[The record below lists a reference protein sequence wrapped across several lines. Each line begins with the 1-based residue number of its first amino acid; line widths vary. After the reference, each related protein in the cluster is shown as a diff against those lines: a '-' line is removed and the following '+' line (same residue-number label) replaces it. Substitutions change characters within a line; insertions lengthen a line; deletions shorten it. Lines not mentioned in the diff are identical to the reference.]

1 MITLNQLRIFWA
13 VAHGDSLTRAAKQ
26 LGVTQPALSQQLAK
40 LETALG
46 GQLFD
51 RVNNQLI
58 LTDAGRFLLRKAETV
73 LAEMDEAEAG
83 LADFRL
89 GRRRRIAVGA
99 LASLARTI
107 VPEAFRLA
115 LELVPDLE
123 LDLHELAP
131 AEALE
136 QLYGRNLQ
144 LALLSSVS
152 LAANRVSFTRIDIAR
167 DPYVLAAP
175 RGLDLGRI
183 HTPETEL
190 SPEHQRILNR
200 SIQFNFGN
208 LHNQR
213 VDEWYRRVLP
223 RHQVAACCR
232 TYELALAMVQAR
244 PRRGAGPAVQHP
256 ARRAGGLRC
265 RPLCGAG
272 AGAADRGADPAAIS
286 PRPAVRGVSRL
297 PQAGG
302 RRADAADGR
311 PDAAVSGHRAPAG
324 GGTPTNG
331 RVAGYRRISGYL
343 WNRKL
348 AARVFGDHI
357 GGAGVDC
364 AARAFSRETAM
375 TKKIWQAPKV
385 ETTPVSMEVTMYLPA
400 QA

>member
-83 LADFRL
+83 LAEFRL

-99 LASLARTI
+99 LASLARTL

-152 LAANRVSFTRIDIAR
+152 LAANRVSFTRIDIAH

-183 HTPETEL
+183 HSPETEL
-190 SPEHQRILNR
+190 SPDHQRILNR

-232 TYELALAMVQAR
+232 TYESALAMVQAR
-244 PRRGAGPAVQHP
+244 LGVALVPQFSTQLGGQAAYDVDLYAVP
-256 ARRAGGLRC
+256 ELE
-265 RPLCGAG
+265 RPIVALIPPQYRHAQPFAVFLDCLKQ
-272 AGAADRGADPAAIS
+272 AADKLALPTVGPTPPFLDTGRRQAEE
-286 PRPAVRGVSRL
+286 PRPM
-297 PQAGG
+297 AGLL
-302 RRADAADGR
+302 
-311 PDAAVSGHRAPAG
+311 
-324 GGTPTNG
+324 GT
-331 RVAGYRRISGYL
+331 
-343 WNRKL
+343 
-348 AARVFGDHI
+348 
-357 GGAGVDC
+357 GA
-364 AARAFSRETAM
+364 
-375 TKKIWQAPKV
+375 
-385 ETTPVSMEVTMYLPA
+385 
-400 QA
+400 

>member
-13 VAHGDSLTRAAKQ
+13 VAHGESLTRAAKQ

-99 LASLARTI
+99 LASIARTI

-152 LAANRVSFTRIDIAR
+152 VAANRVSFTRVDIAR
-167 DPYVLAAP
+167 DPYVFAAP
-175 RGLDLGRI
+175 RGLKLDHVDVPEVDL
-183 HTPETEL
+183 PA
-190 SPEHQRILNR
+190 EHQRILNR
-200 SIQFNFGN
+200 TIQFNFGN

-223 RHQVAACCR
+223 RHQVTACCR
-232 TYELALAMVQAR
+232 TYESALAMVQAGLGVALVPQLCTQLGGQAVYDVDLYAVPELAR
-244 PRRGAGPAVQHP
+244 PIVALIPPQYRRTQPFATFLDCLQRTADRMAEPVVRPAPPFLEAGR
-256 ARRAGGLRC
+256 RRAEEPLPMAGLI
-265 RPLCGAG
+265 G
-272 AGAADRGADPAAIS
+272 
-286 PRPAVRGVSRL
+286 
-297 PQAGG
+297 QA
-302 RRADAADGR
+302 
-311 PDAAVSGHRAPAG
+311 S
-324 GGTPTNG
+324 
-331 RVAGYRRISGYL
+331 
-343 WNRKL
+343 
-348 AARVFGDHI
+348 
-357 GGAGVDC
+357 
-364 AARAFSRETAM
+364 
-375 TKKIWQAPKV
+375 
-385 ETTPVSMEVTMYLPA
+385 
-400 QA
+400 

>member
-13 VAHGDSLTRAAKQ
+13 VAHGNSLTRAAKQ

-175 RGLDLGRI
+175 RGLDLGCI
-183 HTPETEL
+183 HMPETEL
-190 SPEHQRILNR
+190 SPEHQRILTGRSSSTSAICTTSGSTSGTAGSSPGIRSPPAAGLTNR
-200 SIQFNFGN
+200 RWPWS
-208 LHNQR
+208 
-213 VDEWYRRVLP
+213 
-223 RHQVAACCR
+223 
-232 TYELALAMVQAR
+232 
-244 PRRGAGPAVQHP
+244 
-256 ARRAGGLRC
+256 RRAWAWRWSRSSAPSSADRRPMMSTFMRC
-265 RPLCGAG
+265 R
-272 AGAADRGADPAAIS
+272 S
-286 PRPAVRGVSRL
+286 WS
-297 PQAGG
+297 G
-302 RRADAADGR
+302 RSWR
-311 PDAAVSGHRAPAG
+311 
-324 GGTPTNG
+324 
-331 RVAGYRRISGYL
+331 
-343 WNRKL
+343 
-348 AARVFGDHI
+348 
-357 GGAGVDC
+357 
-364 AARAFSRETAM
+364 
-375 TKKIWQAPKV
+375 
-385 ETTPVSMEVTMYLPA
+385 
-400 QA
+400 

>member
-183 HTPETEL
+183 HSPETEL

-232 TYELALAMVQAR
+232 TYESALAMVQAR
-244 PRRGAGPAVQHP
+244 LGVALVPQFSTQLGGQAVYDVDLYAVPELERPIVALIPPQY
-256 ARRAGGLRC
+256 RRAQ
-265 RPLCGAG
+265 PF
-272 AGAADRGADPAAIS
+272 
-286 PRPAVRGVSRL
+286 AVFL
-297 PQAGG
+297 DCLKQ
-302 RRADAADGR
+302 AADGLTLPTVGPTPPFLDTGRRQAEEPR
-311 PDAAVSGHRAPAG
+311 PMAG
-324 GGTPTNG
+324 LLGT
-331 RVAGYRRISGYL
+331 
-343 WNRKL
+343 
-348 AARVFGDHI
+348 
-357 GGAGVDC
+357 GA
-364 AARAFSRETAM
+364 
-375 TKKIWQAPKV
+375 
-385 ETTPVSMEVTMYLPA
+385 
-400 QA
+400 

>member
-1 MITLNQLRIFWA
+1 M
-13 VAHGDSLTRAAKQ
+13 
-26 LGVTQPALSQQLAK
+26 
-40 LETALG
+40 
-46 GQLFD
+46 
-51 RVNNQLI
+51 
-58 LTDAGRFLLRKAETV
+58 
-73 LAEMDEAEAG
+73 
-83 LADFRL
+83 
-89 GRRRRIAVGA
+89 GRRRRISVGA

-107 VPEAFRLA
+107 VPEAYRLA

-167 DPYVLAAP
+167 DPYVFAAP
-175 RGLDLGRI
+175 RGLELGRV
-183 HTPETEL
+183 HAPENEL
-190 SPEHQRILNR
+190 SPEHRRVLNR
-200 SIQFNFGN
+200 TIQFNFGN

-232 TYELALAMVQAR
+232 TYKSALAMVQAGLGVALVPQLCTQLGGQAVYDVDLYAVPELER
-244 PRRGAGPAVQHP
+244 PIVALIPPQY
-256 ARRAGGLRC
+256 RRAQ
-265 RPLCGAG
+265 PF
-272 AGAADRGADPAAIS
+272 
-286 PRPAVRGVSRL
+286 AVFL
-297 PQAGG
+297 DCLKQ
-302 RRADAADGR
+302 AADGLTL
-311 PDAAVSGHRAPAG
+311 PTVGPTPPFSGHRAPPG

-331 RVAGYRRISGYL
+331 RVARYRRISGYL

-348 AARVFGDHI
+348 AARVFGSHI

-364 AARAFSRETAM
+364 AARASSRETAM